1 MVLMVVITLASLL
14 IYAPM
19 AWRETELY
27 WNPDTGNFDLHGD
40 YATWS
45 LSISM
50 LSAFAIILPANIAIL
65 LKIEKEQRYR
75 GVFYKTTSTNGISTV
90 AERTD
95 EDNQSRCMPRVSMPK
110 MDIKMT
116 FVLIGIS
123 VAFIVLTIP
132 HR

>member
-1 MVLMVVITLASLL
+1 M

-27 WNPDTGNFDLHGD
+27 WNPDTGNFDLHGN

-45 LSISM
+45 LSIAM

-65 LKIEKEQRYR
+65 LKIQKEQRYR
-75 GVFYKTTSTNGISTV
+75 GVFSKTSSTYGISTI
-90 AERTD
+90 AESTD
-95 EDNQSRCMPRVSMPK
+95 DNNQSGCMPRVQMPK
-110 MDIKMT
+110 IDIKMT

-123 VAFIVLTIP
+123 LAFIVLTIP